1 VETDDVKD
9 GDGAG
14 LAAAIEARAASDST
28 AQGGLLTRGHGHYLA
43 WVFAS
48 GRRAGR
54 YAALERQTTTSLNGA
69 RDK

>member
-1 VETDDVKD
+1 VETDDVMD

-28 AQGGLLTRGHGHYLA
+28 AQG
-43 WVFAS
+43 
-48 GRRAGR
+48 RAGR